1 MHWSQSVAKILKEGT
16 GDLKDLAAIAGED
29 WRILYRYQSLA
40 GCDLRGQDLTGMD
53 LTGCEIDKALID
65 QRTAIDV
72 EFDPRPNIRTGYYHV
87 SLPRILNKAILS
99 FASER
104 HYVYTAW
111 AYKALI
117 ERFANITNYNSIDD
131 LEEKIRSNPV
141 IEDLVLKD
149 TRQKKMNTTIL
160 IYHSQINS
168 IERSGRNY
176 PRYNEFGFA
185 LLSGLLL
192 YRFKMIRRVKL
203 EGLTLNALWPGLVEQ
218 EEVGA

>member
-16 GDLKDLAAIAGED
+16 GDLKDLASIAGED

-111 AYKALI
+111 AINNKISMKDGLPYGVLVVIVSVTMAYLSLKFYDIPVRKWLSK
-117 ERFANITNYNSIDD
+117 RFI
-131 LEEKIRSNPV
+131 K
-141 IEDLVLKD
+141 
-149 TRQKKMNTTIL
+149 
-160 IYHSQINS
+160 
-168 IERSGRNY
+168 
-176 PRYNEFGFA
+176 
-185 LLSGLLL
+185 
-192 YRFKMIRRVKL
+192 
-203 EGLTLNALWPGLVEQ
+203 
-218 EEVGA
+218 